1 MMSSIVRMP
10 VRMASAPA
18 MMKTVKKNK
27 CIAVWGYLNLV
38 TVMTRRSRSVSV
50 WYLRSSLNPIM
61 LAML

>member
-1 MMSSIVRMP
+1 MMISIIRMP

-27 CIAVWGYLNLV
+27 SIAVRGYLNLV

-61 LAML
+61 LAIL